1 MKYWLIKSEEDC
13 YSIDTLRKD
22 MVTPWSGVRNFQARN
37 FMRDDMKIGDK
48 ALFYH
53 SNSKLTGVVGVA
65 EVCSLPYPD
74 PTAFDVRNEH
84 FDPKSKR
91 EKPTWILV
99 DFKFLKKF
107 KMSKLR
113 RHMGANTPAVVET
126 KSLKALKAKTGNLYE
141 SISIIAKRA
150 NQINISIRE
159 ELHSK
164 LEEFASHTDSL
175 EEIHENKEQIEISKA
190 YERMPNPAI
199 LATAE
204 FIDDK
209 IYYRKNE
216 ETDLF
221 R

>member
-1 MKYWLIKSEEDC
+1 
-13 YSIDTLRKD
+13 
-22 MVTPWSGVRNFQARN
+22 
-37 FMRDDMKIGDK
+37 
-48 ALFYH
+48 
-53 SNSKLTGVVGVA
+53 
-65 EVCSLPYPD
+65 
-74 PTAFDVRNEH
+74 
-84 FDPKSKR
+84 
-91 EKPTWILV
+91 
-99 DFKFLKKF
+99 
-107 KMSKLR
+107 MSKLR
-113 RHMGANTPAVVET
+113 RQLGNNLTNVVET
-126 KSLKALKAKTGNLYE
+126 KNLNDIKNKTGNLYE
-141 SISIIAKRA
+141 SISIISKRA
-150 NQINISIRE
+150 NQISISVRE

-216 ETDLF
+216 ESDLF